1 MLGDIG
7 GQKSLGVHAGAF
19 RSRFRVFSEGRKSGF
34 RRFVTFLRPRA
45 EAGDCEFAISGML
58 FPNAPF
64 LTSGKMKG
72 NTMPGTWICVP
83 WAARVRGFP
92 WRLETSGMESVA
104 RTFGTSKGSG
114 DMVFWNRKNVEL
126 LVNLSGEMEEAGTF
140 CHRETVKLFF
150 FAFWVP
156 PSTCSPGT
164 F

>member
-1 MLGDIG
+1 MGCFL
-7 GQKSLGVHAGAF
+7 KAKNLVF
-19 RSRFRVFSEGRKSGF
+19 RCS
-34 RRFVTFLRPRA
+34 VTFSRPRA
-45 EAGDCEFAISGML
+45 EAGDCGFAVSGML

-64 LTSGKMKG
+64 LTSGEMKG
-72 NTMPGTWICVP
+72 NTIPGSWICVP
-83 WAARVRGFP
+83 WAARVQGFP

-104 RTFGTSKGSG
+104 RSFGAFKGSG

-126 LVNLSGEMEEAGTF
+126 LVNLSGDMEEAGTF
-140 CHRETVKLFF
+140 CHRETVELFF